1 MAETEYQDPFDDPFA
16 DLDDDPF
23 ADLDDEHVRNPL
35 AQFPSPFPDEP
46 GTSRASQELGEM
58 FVPGALGGDAPL
70 VGPGRTVE
78 ESGGGVGSTIPTGQQ
93 AMVSAAALTMTD
105 PQEIADM
112 LSQFPEIG
120 ITYAPDGAIIATNN
134 ETGARGLINR
144 PGASGMDALQ
154 MLGLGAAFT
163 PAGKVAGLGVKTAI
177 PAVSSATMRKQME
190 KAAVKKATLQGAAA
204 AGVTQTGIE
213 GGHELTGGE
222 FDPEDIA
229 FSTLAGGAAE
239 RLAKPI
245 ANIATK
251 GKELIG
257 KAADVVPKNV
267 MQALE
272 YAKATGRKIYT
283 SDALSEFMTPI
294 QQIFMKTIERVPITG
309 IGRQK
314 IRQKAARADALIDLA
329 NKYNIDIQT
338 ELGQDIADNFIT
350 RMIKQRFW
358 GKNAEVMDPKNWP
371 TGVSGAESAQ
381 ARRNAK
387 AKAQEMLERAFERE
401 ADDVVDFALAK
412 QLRQGNLD
420 DDIVERVL
428 DQAKPKRV
436 QDLFNKLMPEGKL
449 AVKQRFLTKGLERAG
464 WTPDAPQIADPD
476 QFVKYLTNPKNKKML
491 DVFFDEGE
499 RDLIEG
505 TREYLRITAA
515 ASKTGQGAGMVAA
528 VGGGAA
534 VGLALVNGLWGIAM
548 MTAIAGRGIQSA
560 PVRNLLLKL
569 TYAKGNPAKSQ
580 VIMQALRPAVIALE
594 NQYFESGGPPE
605 LPDVEFNKDMMKD
618 LGDYSM
624 EYLRTL
630 GDKAMDQI
638 EDVSGRLSEM
648 LTE

>member
-1 MAETEYQDPFDDPFA
+1 MAETKYQDPFDEDPFA
-16 DLDDDPF
+16 DIDDDPF
-23 ADLDDEHVRNPL
+23 ADLDEPVGNPL
-35 AQFPSPFPDEP
+35 AQFPSEFPDEP
-46 GTSRASQELGEM
+46 GTSRASRELGEM
-58 FVPGALGGDAPL
+58 FVPSALGGDAPQ

-93 AMVSAAALTMTD
+93 AMISAAALTMTD

-144 PGASGMDALQ
+144 PNMSGMDALQ
-154 MLGLGAAFT
+154 MLGLGAAFG
-163 PAGKVAGLGVKTAI
+163 PAAKVASMGVKTTL
-177 PAVSSATMRKQME
+177 PAVASATMRKQLARE
-190 KAAVKKATLQGAAA
+190 ATRKGMLQGAAA
-204 AGVTQTGIE
+204 AGVTETGLQ
-213 GGHELTGGE
+213 GGQALSGGE

-229 FSTLAGGAAE
+229 FTTLAGGAAE

-245 ANIATK
+245 ATIATK

-257 KAADVVPKNV
+257 KVVDVVPKNV

-294 QQIFMKTIERVPITG
+294 QMIFMKTIERVPITG

-314 IRQKAARADALIDLA
+314 IRQKAARTDALIDLA
-329 NKYNIDIQT
+329 NKYGIDIET

-358 GKNAEVMDPKNWP
+358 GKNAEVMDPNNWP
-371 TGVSGAESAQ
+371 TGVGNPQ
-381 ARRNAK
+381 ARRNAQ
-387 AKAQEMLERAFERE
+387 AKAQKMLERAFEKE

-412 QLRQGNLD
+412 QLRKGNLD

-449 AVKQRFLTKGLERAG
+449 AVRQRFLTKGLEKAG
-464 WTPDAPQIADPD
+464 WTPDSPQIADPD
-476 QFVKYLTNPKNKKML
+476 KFVDYLTNPKNKKML
-491 DVFFDEGE
+491 SVFFDQGE

-515 ASKTGQGAGMVAA
+515 AAKTGQGAGMVAA

-534 VGLALVNGLWGIAM
+534 VGLAIANGLWGVAM
-548 MTAIAGRGIQSA
+548 ATALAGRAIQGKT
-560 PVRNLLLKL
+560 VRNLLLKL
-569 TYAKGNPAKSQ
+569 TYAKGDPAKTQ
-580 VIMQALRPAVIALE
+580 VIMQALRPAVIALQ

-605 LPDVEFNKDMMKD
+605 LPDVEFNKEMMKD

-624 EYLRTL
+624 EYLRGL
-630 GDKAMDQI
+630 GDQVWGEI
-638 EDVSGRLSEM
+638 EDVTGRLSEM

>member
-1 MAETEYQDPFDDPFA
+1 MAENEYQDPFDQDPFA
-16 DLDDDPF
+16 DLDDDPDDPF
-23 ADLDDEHVRNPL
+23 ADLDEHVGNPL

-78 ESGGGVGSTIPTGQQ
+78 ESGGGVGSTIPAGQQ

-229 FSTLAGGAAE
+229 FTTLAGGAAE

-294 QQIFMKTIERVPITG
+294 QMIFMKTIERVPITG

-314 IRQKAARADALIDLA
+314 IRQKAARTDALIDLA
-329 NKYNIDIQT
+329 NKYDIDVQT

-358 GKNAEVMDPKNWP
+358 GKNAEVMDPNNWP
-371 TGVSGAESAQ
+371 TGVGNPQ
-381 ARRNAK
+381 ARRNAQ

-449 AVKQRFLTKGLERAG
+449 AVKQRFITKGLEKAG

-491 DVFFDEGE
+491 DVFFDGGE

-515 ASKTGQGAGMVAA
+515 AAKTGQGAGMVAA

-534 VGLALVNGLWGIAM
+534 VGLAVANGLWGVAM
-548 MTAIAGRGIQSA
+548 MTALAGRAIQGKT
-560 PVRNLLLKL
+560 VRDLLLKL
-569 TYAKGNPAKSQ
+569 TYAKGDPAKAQ
-580 VIMQALRPAVIALE
+580 VIMQALRPAVIALQ

-605 LPDVEFNKDMMKD
+605 LPDVEFDKEMMKD

-624 EYLRTL
+624 EYLRGL
-630 GDKAMDQI
+630 GAKGQEKI
-638 EDVSGRLSEM
+638 EDITGRLSEM